1 VVGRLEDM
9 LRRILLVASVVALVI
24 AFGRLVLHYVV
35 MSEQIWRLV
44 IHVD

>member
-1 VVGRLEDM
+1 M
-9 LRRILLVASVVALVI
+9 LRRIVIVASLTGLVI

-35 MSEQIWRLV
+35 FSEQLLRLV